1 MGSLL
6 FYLFVGLFFYWIF
19 KSYSRYQAAAGG
31 GGAPRGHITSEQ
43 VRNSELGLFVALMA
57 KVAKADGRVDTLEAE
72 LIGNTFTDIANAF
85 PDPQSVR
92 EELKAIFNRE
102 KEQRFNIDAIAKR
115 LAAVTA
121 FHKQQRIGMFSFL
134 VNLAFVDGELSRNEE
149 QMLTKIAV
157 YLQIDPTQV
166 EAIMAQ
172 FAQIYK
178 TGPTRTS
185 LQDAYARLGAD
196 ESETMESIKKK
207 YRALVKEYHPDL
219 MKAKGADEAYMAEA
233 TRKMQ
238 QINAAYEM
246 IKASR

>member
-1 MGSLL
+1 MGSLI
-6 FYLFVGLFFYWIF
+6 FYLFVGFFLIWVF
-19 KSYSRYQAAAGG
+19 RSYGRYQYRAEATG
-31 GGAPRGHITSEQ
+31 RGPVTSEA

-85 PDPQSVR
+85 PDPQMVR
-92 EELKAIFNRE
+92 EELKTIFNRE
-102 KEQRFNIDAIAKR
+102 KEQRFNADAIAQR
-115 LAAVTA
+115 LAYATV
-121 FHKQQRIGMFSFL
+121 HHPQQRLGMFSFL

-149 QMLTKIAV
+149 NLLIKIAAF
-157 YLQIDPTQV
+157 LQIAPEQV
-166 EAIMAQ
+166 EAIMAR

-178 TGPTRTS
+178 AGPTRTS
-185 LQDAYARLGAD
+185 LQEAYTLLGA
-196 ESETMESIKKK
+196 EEGEAMESIKKK
-207 YRALVKEYHPDL
+207 YRALVKQYHPDL

-233 TRKMQ
+233 TQKMQ